1 MKIKLLNANDAA
13 LFVKTCNEF
22 QADIDIKYG
31 RYIIDAKSI
40 MGVLSTGL
48 NKEYEIEIYT
58 EDHNEKEKFIEA
70 IKLWTE

>member
-31 RYIIDAKSI
+31 RYTIDAKSI

-48 NKEYEIEIYT
+48 NKEYDIEIYT